1 MDSEDRWP
9 NDQKA
14 ATWSARMPTLSPQ
27 AYCYLRHPML
37 SSGETMLQYTIQHLC
52 ITGAIHLTR
61 RRVPAHPRDSRMVSR
76 ILLSRTTG
84 QPLELR
90 AERYVQELFPLGKE
104 LSIGQLCGVIKKALP
119 DLEVFKY
126 EHVMPDLIDTGM
138 LHSRFWRTDMGV
150 DAMQNVRSVR
160 KFIERQIDDLL
171 KNDRDTLIA
180 NLNELGSNVV
190 LLDQD
195 TRDKLRGM
203 LREFPDLTL
212 TMNVGSTLENTVS
225 FDAFTTF
232 DTLSFGD
239 SFDAGGGDFGGF
251 GDGDFGGGGAGGDW

>member
-1 MDSEDRWP
+1 M
-9 NDQKA
+9 
-14 ATWSARMPTLSPQ
+14 
-27 AYCYLRHPML
+27 
-37 SSGETMLQYTIQHLC
+37 
-52 ITGAIHLTR
+52 
-61 RRVPAHPRDSRMVSR
+61 SR
-76 ILLSRTTG
+76 ILLSRTTS
-84 QPLELR
+84 QQLVLR

-104 LSIGQLCGVIKKALP
+104 LSIGQLRGAIKKALP

-150 DAMQNVRSVR
+150 DAMQHVRDVR
-160 KFIERQIDDLL
+160 RSIERNIDDHL

-195 TRDKLRGM
+195 TRNKLRGM
-203 LREFPDLTL
+203 LKEFPDLIL
-212 TMNVGSTLENTVS
+212 TMNLGSTLANPVT
-225 FDAFTTF
+225 FDAYTAF

-239 SFDAGGGDFGGF
+239 SFSDGGGDFGGF

>member
-1 MDSEDRWP
+1 M
-9 NDQKA
+9 Q
-14 ATWSARMPTLSPQ
+14 TLSPQ
-27 AYCYLRHPML
+27 AYCYLRHPIL

-52 ITGAIHLTR
+52 ITGAIHLAR
-61 RRVPAHPRDSRMVSR
+61 RRVPAHPRDPRMVSR
-76 ILLSRTTG
+76 ILLSRATG
-84 QPLELR
+84 HPIETR

-104 LSIGQLCGVIKKALP
+104 LSIGQLRGVIKKALP

-126 EHVMPDLIDTGM
+126 DHVMPDLIDADM
-138 LHSRFWRTDMGV
+138 LHSRFWRTDKGV

-160 KFIERQIDDLL
+160 KFIERQIDDML

-203 LREFPDLTL
+203 LKEYPELTL
-212 TMNVGSTLENTVS
+212 SMNLGSTLANPVT
-225 FDAFTTF
+225 FDAYTAF

-239 SFDAGGGDFGGF
+239 SFSDGGGDFGGF

>member
-1 MDSEDRWP
+1 MRSSP
-9 NDQKA
+9 A
-14 ATWSARMPTLSPQ
+14 VLTPQ
-27 AYCYLRHPML
+27 AYVYLRHPML
-37 SSGETMLQYTIQHLC
+37 SSGETMLQYTVQHLC
-52 ITGAIHLTR
+52 MIGAIHIAR
-61 RRVPAHPRDSRMVSR
+61 RRVLAHPRDPRLVSR
-76 ILLSRTTG
+76 ILLSRTTS
-84 QPLELR
+84 QQLVLR

-104 LSIGQLCGVIKKALP
+104 LSIGQLRGAIKKALP

-150 DAMQNVRSVR
+150 DAMQHVRDVR
-160 KFIERQIDDLL
+160 RSIERNIDDHL

-195 TRDKLRGM
+195 TRNKLRGM
-203 LREFPDLTL
+203 LKEFPDLIL
-212 TMNVGSTLENTVS
+212 TMNLGSTLANPVT
-225 FDAFTTF
+225 FDAYTAF

-239 SFDAGGGDFGGF
+239 SFSDGGGDFGGF